1 MTCHFSGTTG
11 ERWRHGKQRLKR
23 WVLRRLRKMASDGAD
38 VTCCGRLFQ
47 IRGPATGKARSPTV
61 DSRVRRTISD
71 DVEAE
76 RAADDIELRCLL
88 AARVRRRGTAVLHLA
103 DICKQVTGMQ
113 PFRAFDRVLL
123 PQKIHDVISDGSSV
137 IKQTHAHIHKKKT
150 NTNTNKIYRARLTK
164 CPGALT
170 NVKTRDERDEF
181 LKDF

>member
-1 MTCHFSGTTG
+1 MTCHFSGMTG
-11 ERWRHGKQRLKR
+11 ERWSHGKQRLKR
-23 WVLRRLRKMASDGAD
+23 WVLRRLRKMASDGAE

-113 PFRAFDRVLL
+113 PF
-123 PQKIHDVISDGSSV
+123 SNSSERLTV
-137 IKQTHAHIHKKKT
+137 SCSHKKFT
-150 NTNTNKIYRARLTK
+150 MLSQTVQALSNKLMHTFTK
-164 CPGALT
+164 R
-170 NVKTRDERDEF
+170 KQIQIQIKFIERG
-181 LKDF
+181 LQNAQRR